1 MRVVG
6 QTLSYDQMLSRLQ
19 GFRASP
25 HSHSRVVHTNVD
37 HGKRR
42 GSSTLA
48 LSPLAWLRPLLVEPR
63 RTWEIYHDARAAL
76 LTEKRGSSSRS
87 ARASRVATSPAGRGS
102 GFSPSASSSRGG
114 VGYAAM
120 AGEILDED
128 ALLLQKLKDSRRRF
142 QSRMQRLI
150 EKYNRP
156 FEDAPLVKM
165 ATLTYETP
173 MGLRIW
179 GGGLINRRSRGRI
192 QDSPVK
198 PVDRTNG
205 PEQGT
210 QVLGADSE
218 SSDVDASSDEEDPAA
233 WAVTPAVP
241 QSPLKNELRRKYL
254 TQVDILLQDSGYL
267 ECADDGAGKDTLVAL
282 PPSPA
287 SAATSAPGNCG
298 GVSGKSPGDPVT
310 PASSPRQWDAT
321 DMAIV
326 PRNDSLSLTRASSSS
341 FLSSQSFVDDDICN
355 VTISDLYEGMLHS
368 MSRLLSMKPSSI
380 ISTKTSIMQN
390 WNSRRRHRCKSR
402 MNKTYYKGGRHSQR
416 SSTERFLPCSEPV
429 REKGVLRDCK
439 NLLDVSCCKTGL
451 KLEKA
456 FLEVKPQIHK
466 SDPSWKEL
474 KVTPQKYSSLSY
486 LDPNGTHSPDQE
498 NRFMTLKWLISPVKR
513 VSRPRILLGY
523 GGNRHRE
530 IEIKFDEL
538 YREYCLT
545 PRKQPRLTGL
555 PDSWAVDVYRGGPT
569 SPGGRWGLETHRLSF
584 PFNKAKGKRLN
595 EAFETVGKRPTEV
608 SGCLQWGG
616 SSLSLSN
623 TSPTPSPGRSQQ
635 MPDLHSQGNSSG
647 MFSKSVLPSKAVSVP
662 RIGPLGSGRNRYDE
676 IKEQFD
682 KLHQKY
688 CPKLPVQAK
697 APLRIGASPDK
708 ASGEVQCQ
716 TDDLGTFSPDSRFQG
731 SPKALLSSSPLG
743 CTKSLRGP
751 TAVVAHPSACVPYAT
766 GGDLQSPAKRCRL
779 SDPWGCGRSVD
790 SWDSSGSRGR
800 AALRPGEQG
809 SSSQPDPE
817 EKRNEEHFQDGRE
830 NWFLC

>member
-1 MRVVG
+1 AV
-6 QTLSYDQMLSRLQ
+6 
-19 GFRASP
+19 
-25 HSHSRVVHTNVD
+25 
-37 HGKRR
+37 
-42 GSSTLA
+42 
-48 LSPLAWLRPLLVEPR
+48 
-63 RTWEIYHDARAAL
+63 
-76 LTEKRGSSSRS
+76 
-87 ARASRVATSPAGRGS
+87 
-102 GFSPSASSSRGG
+102 
-114 VGYAAM
+114 AM
-120 AGEILDED
+120 AGEILEED

-156 FEDAPLVKM
+156 FEDAPLVQM

-179 GGGLINRRSRGRI
+179 GGRLIKRRSQGRI
-192 QDSPVK
+192 QVFSVRCYCQNASLC
-198 PVDRTNG
+198 RTLKNTDFSFFD
-205 PEQGT
+205 Q
-210 QVLGADSE
+210 
-218 SSDVDASSDEEDPAA
+218 
-233 WAVTPAVP
+233 PAVP

-254 TQVDILLQDSGYL
+254 TQVDILLQDSGCF

-282 PPSPA
+282 LPSPA
-287 SAATSAPGNCG
+287 SAATPAPGNCG
-298 GVSGKSPGDPVT
+298 GISGKSPGDPAT
-310 PASSPRQWDAT
+310 PASSPRQWDPPHPCST

-355 VTISDLYEGMLHS
+355 VTISDLYEGMVHS

-402 MNKTYYKGGRHSQR
+402 MNKTYCKGGRHSQR
-416 SSTERFLPCSEPV
+416 SSKERFLPCSEPV
-429 REKGVLRDCK
+429 QEKGVLRDCK
-439 NLLDVSCCKTGL
+439 NLLDVSCRKTGL

-456 FLEVKPQIHK
+456 FLEVKPQIRK

-523 GGNRHRE
+523 EGNRHRE

-545 PRKQPRLTGL
+545 PRKPPRLTGL
-555 PDSWAVDVYRGGPT
+555 PDSWVVDVYKGGPA
-569 SPGGRWGLETHRLSF
+569 SPGGCRGLETHRLSF
-584 PFNKAKGKRLN
+584 PFNKAKVKRLN
-595 EAFETVGKRPTEV
+595 EAFETVGNRPTEV
-608 SGCLQWGG
+608 SGCLQRGG

-623 TSPTPSPGRSQQ
+623 TSPALSPTPSPGRSQQ
-635 MPDLHSQGNSSG
+635 MPDLHSQRNSSR
-647 MFSKSVLPSKAVSVP
+647 MFRKSMLPSKAVSVP

-682 KLHQKY
+682 KLHQKC

-697 APLRIGASPDK
+697 APLDIGTSPDK
-708 ASGEVQCQ
+708 ASEEVRCQ
-716 TDDLGTFSPDSRFQG
+716 TDDLGTFNPDSRFQG
-731 SPKALLSSSPLG
+731 SPRLSLSSPPLG
-743 CTKSLRGP
+743 CMKSLCGS

-766 GGDLQSPAKRCRL
+766 GRDLQSPAKRCRL
-779 SDPWGCGRSVD
+779 SDPWGCGRHID
-790 SWDSSGSRGR
+790 SRDSSGSRSR

-817 EKRNEEHFQDGRE
+817 EEKNTFRMEEKNGFCARKIQS
-830 NWFLC
+830 